1 MQHRRTTKRESEKLN
16 QTNADSLSAARRRG
30 LFFTSSD
37 KKLFL
42 SLSFTRADAAVLII
56 SQKPPF
62 PTSRPK
68 SSLSAAQ

>member
-1 MQHRRTTKRESEKLN
+1 MDYFLLHLTK
-16 QTNADSLSAARRRG
+16 
-30 LFFTSSD
+30 SS
-37 KKLFL
+37 F

>member
-16 QTNADSLSAARRRG
+16 QANADSLSAARRHG

-42 SLSFTRADAAVLII
+42 SLFHSG
-56 SQKPPF
+56 
-62 PTSRPK
+62 
-68 SSLSAAQ
+68 